1 MYKLQ
6 MISTSTKS
14 MWLKLSLYINTYSSL
29 YVIGFLFYV
38 DGKII
43 GE

>member
-14 MWLKLSLYINTYSSL
+14 MWLKLSLYINTYSS
-29 YVIGFLFYV
+29 FM
-38 DGKII
+38 
-43 GE
+43 

>member
-1 MYKLQ
+1 
-6 MISTSTKS
+6 
-14 MWLKLSLYINTYSSL
+14 MWLKLSLYINTYSIVI
-29 YVIGFLFYV
+29 YVIEIAIGFLFLNV